1 MALKLNVYEIE
12 HEACPECDIEG
23 ELTYISNC
31 RACHCGNC
39 GSWVDLDGTILED
52 DQHLSRGK
60 PMRLRYSRNP
70 EKGLCQT
77 ARSKK

>member
-1 MALKLNVYEIE
+1 MALKLNVYDME

-39 GSWVDLDGTILED
+39 GAWVDLDGKILE
-52 DQHLSRGK
+52 
-60 PMRLRYSRNP
+60 
-70 EKGLCQT
+70 EE
-77 ARSKK
+77 